1 MNSEQVIYINLDDSG
16 KLTSNEKISVYG
28 GIVFL
33 SREERAKFIVQY
45 RTLIEQIWC
54 SYCTHSKKCINLC
67 PEVKNYNIKSSHKRR
82 LINLMKKHMIAG
94 FVIDNK

>member
-45 RTLIEQIWC
+45 RTLIEQI
-54 SYCTHSKKCINLC
+54 
-67 PEVKNYNIKSSHKRR
+67 
-82 LINLMKKHMIAG
+82 
-94 FVIDNK
+94 